1 MQIVGRITDW
11 QLAARRPGYERWMRY
26 NPVTDSVEIE
36 ERWLNER
43 PLIQAA
49 QEREL
54 AESMVKPDFKPI
66 CVVPNSER
74 ARAVREGWID
84 DDDAWKR
91 WMNDSDNAYLRVT
104 RGRV

>member
-11 QLAARRPGYERWMRY
+11 QLRSETLGKRTWMRY
-26 NPVTDSVEIE
+26 NPATDEIE
-36 ERWLNER
+36 IMEEWFNEV

-49 QEREL
+49 QQREL
-54 AESMVKPDFKPI
+54 YDGAKTDFKPLA
-66 CVVPNSER
+66 VVPKSEQSR
-74 ARAVREGWID
+74 AIREGWVN
-84 DDDAWKR
+84 DDDAWRR